1 METIQ
6 PVILCGGRGKRLWP
20 MSRGQF
26 PKQFLALTNARETL
40 LQQTIQRTAFLN
52 QPSIMVCNRAH
63 RFIVAEQCR
72 SIDYQPAK
80 VILEPFC
87 RNTAPAVAMA
97 ALAAQQQGDDPLL
110 LVMASDH
117 VIQDSARFE
126 QAVIQ
131 AEKLAKQG
139 LLVTFG
145 IEPDSPQT
153 GYGYICAGESM
164 GAGASR
170 VEHFVEKPDSD
181 LAEQYLRSG
190 CYFWNSG
197 IFLLRASAYLDELRQ
212 HNPQMLAVCEQV
224 MMDSQGTR
232 DVISLDETVF
242 SQCPDEAVDTAVMEK
257 TEKAVVCP
265 LSAGWADVGSWG
277 GLWDIS
283 EKDNDG
289 NVMDG
294 DVITSSSHNCLV
306 KSNSRLVTLVG
317 VEDLVVIETVD
328 AILVANK
335 QSMQEVKHLATALE
349 DTQRYE
355 HDLHREVFRP
365 WGKYDSI
372 DRGKRFQVKHITVNP
387 GESLSLQMHHH
398 RAEHWIVVS
407 GTAEVVRGDDQ
418 LLLTENESVYIP
430 IGATHRLSNPGKV
443 VLELIEVQSGSYL
456 GEDDIVR
463 FEDCY
468 ERAGPDLRPV
478 ASA

>member
-1 METIQ
+1 MLLESDMETIQ
-6 PVILCGGRGKRLWP
+6 PVILCGGRGTRLWP

-26 PKQFLALTNARETL
+26 PKQFLALTEQRETL
-40 LQQTIQRTAFLN
+40 LQQTVQRTAFLS
-52 QPSIMVCNRAH
+52 QPSIMVCNQSH

-80 VILEPFC
+80 VILEPCC
-87 RNTAPAVAMA
+87 RNTAPAVAIA
-97 ALAAQQQGDDPLL
+97 ALLAQQQGEDPLL

-117 VIQDSARFE
+117 VIEDNDSFE
-126 QAVIQ
+126 LAVAQAAQ
-131 AEKLAKQG
+131 LASEG
-139 LLVTFG
+139 FLVTFG
-145 IEPDSPQT
+145 VEPDSPQT
-153 GYGYICAGESM
+153 GYGYICVGETI
-164 GAGASR
+164 GGGNR
-170 VEHFVEKPDSD
+170 IEHFFEKPSRD
-181 LAEQYLRSG
+181 LAEEYIRSG
-190 CYFWNSG
+190 CYLWNSG
-197 IFLLRASAYLDELRQ
+197 MFLFRASVYLEELRQ
-212 HNPQMLAVCEQV
+212 HNLHMLEVCEQV
-224 MMDSQGTR
+224 MANSQCNLG
-232 DVISLDETVF
+232 VVSLDETSF
-242 SQCPDEAVDTAVMEK
+242 EQCPDEAVDTAVMEK
-257 TEKAVVCP
+257 TDRAVVCP
-265 LSAGWADVGSWG
+265 LTAGWADVGTWG

-289 NVMDG
+289 NVLGG
-294 DVITSSSHNCLV
+294 DVINASSHNCLV

-335 QSMQEVKHLATALE
+335 QSMQEVKNLTKELE
-349 DTQRYE
+349 NTKRYE

-372 DRGKRFQVKHITVNP
+372 DRGQRFQVKHITVKP

-407 GTAEVVRGDDQ
+407 GTAAVVRGDDQ

-430 IGATHRLSNPGKV
+430 IGTTHRLSNPGKV
-443 VLELIEVQSGSYL
+443 VLELIEVQSGAYL

-463 FEDCY
+463 FEDIY
-468 ERAGPDLRPV
+468 ERV